1 MCVVRGIVVAT
12 SWWFSQSATCVKTA
26 VTPSAKT
33 ESMEPRT

>member
-12 SWWFSQSATCVKTA
+12 SWWFSQSAKWVKAA
-26 VTPSAKT
+26 VTPSAKA